1 MREPGSFSEVIFNMV
16 WDLRKSGYAESIL
29 EGYRRKLRKGM
40 SAMHHLLFGI
50 IVVPPSRARH
60 VFLKAYS
67 TRKMVEPIDSNCLNA
82 GRSIWLC
89 DWLKQDVLSSKV

>member
-1 MREPGSFSEVIFNMV
+1 MREPGSFSEVVFNMV

-29 EGYRRKLRKGM
+29 EGYRRKLRKGT
-40 SAMHHLLFGI
+40 SAMYYLLFGI
-50 IVVPPSRARH
+50 IVVPPSRARYM
-60 VFLKAYS
+60 FLKACS

-82 GRSIWLC
+82 GSSIWLS